1 MDSRTDH
8 LSPSAAAAPAPRANG
23 PAPLSNR
30 ARIVFTDVDGTLLND
45 AHRPCPEAAA
55 TIARLGRAHVPF
67 VLVSARMPE
76 ALYPIQRRLGFSGPV
91 VCYSGAYALDEKG
104 GELLSRPI
112 PLARAI
118 EAKRIVAEVAPDV
131 CCMTYGYHIWA
142 VDDRRDPRVAN
153 EERIVECESVE
164 APVERAFAETGGIH
178 KLLLVGDPE
187 TIASVRERLPQEL
200 ADLTVVLS
208 SPILCEIMAGGVSK
222 AEGVG
227 VVCRHV
233 GLDVSEAM
241 AFGDGHNDVEML
253 RAVPE
258 SYAMA
263 NADAYVRA
271 QARHVTRRSN
281 DENGLASELECLLG

>member
-1 MDSRTDH
+1 MDGRTEGLGRGH
-8 LSPSAAAAPAPRANG
+8 AEGRESLGNG
-23 PAPLSNR
+23 
-30 ARIVFTDVDGTLLND
+30 ARIVFTDVDGTLLD
-45 AHRPCPEAAA
+45 GAHRPCPEAAS

-76 ALYPIQRRLGFSGPV
+76 ALYPIQRRLGFAGPV
-91 VCYSGAYALDEKG
+91 VCYSGAYALDERG
-104 GELLSRPI
+104 NELLSRPI
-112 PLARAI
+112 PLARAV
-118 EAKRIVAEVAPDV
+118 AARRIVAEVAPDV

-142 VDDRRDPRVAN
+142 VDDRSDPRVVN

-164 APVERAFAETGGIH
+164 APVGRAFADRGGIH
-178 KLLLVGDPE
+178 KLLLVGEPE
-187 TIASVRERLPQEL
+187 TIASVRERLSREL
-200 ADLTVVLS
+200 GDLTVVLS

-222 AEGVG
+222 AEGVR
-227 VVCRHV
+227 VVCEHF

-263 NADAYVRA
+263 NADAYVRSC
-271 QARHVTRRSN
+271 ARHVTRLPN
-281 DENGLASELECLLG
+281 DENGLAAELERLLA